1 MANRDLQRSK
11 IIVKKAFLSFVVIF
25 TLVFSLCACSQQDLE
40 DMTSGEGDGYA
51 TIVWGDK
58 TYVPYGALSD
68 YGERGKQIGIVDGDK
83 DNRVYELKGYSADE
97 WIVNSFSHDGAMLLR
112 EVNVTDIPDG
122 WQSEYEWNK

>member
-1 MANRDLQRSK
+1 M
-11 IIVKKAFLSFVVIF
+11 KKAFLPFVVILTF
-25 TLVFSLCACSQQDLE
+25 VFSLCACSQQDLE

-51 TIVWGDK
+51 TIIWGDK
-58 TYVPYGALSD
+58 TYVPYGALVD

-83 DNRVYELKGYSADE
+83 DNRVYELKGYSFDE
-97 WIVNSFSHDGAMLLR
+97 WIVNAYSHDGAMLLR

>member
-1 MANRDLQRSK
+1 MERSNV
-11 IIVKKAFLSFVVIF
+11 IVKKAFLSFIVIF

-58 TYVPYGALSD
+58 TYVPYGALSE

-83 DNRVYELKGYSADE
+83 DNRVYELKGYSVDE
-97 WIVNSFSHDGAMLLR
+97 WIVNSFPYDAATLLR
-112 EVNVTDIPDG
+112 EVNVTDVPDG